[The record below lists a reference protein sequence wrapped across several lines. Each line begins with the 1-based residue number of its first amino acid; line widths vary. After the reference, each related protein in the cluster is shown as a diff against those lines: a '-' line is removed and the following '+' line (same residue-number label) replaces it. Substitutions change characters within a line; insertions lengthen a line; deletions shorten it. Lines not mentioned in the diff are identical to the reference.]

1 MENDGLPNNDPHYR
15 VIELEKESEFF
26 RQIADNSYDWEI
38 FTDKNGKILYVNRAF
53 ERITGYTMEDL
64 LSGEISEKDVVHPD
78 DLDLLRSNIGKVIN
92 QQVVEDV
99 NYRIV
104 RKDGEIRFVNLYA
117 VPVFKNNE
125 FIGSRATV
133 RDLTLQKNF
142 SELKASREKS
152 EAASKQFKD
161 FFDNAPDAILII
173 DIDSGIILNS
183 NASAS
188 KLLQLPGDK
197 LIGNS
202 ISQFQPSCNEELLR
216 KHASESD
223 QFIPLETELFSHVGS
238 KVPIEVLVSE
248 VTFDGRLCLM
258 EVLRDITL
266 RKQNE
271 ENLRIAL
278 HNVEF
283 HIENSPF
290 AVIDFN
296 NNFQVTKWSA
306 KAQKLF
312 GWRSEEII
320 GKSIQEFRWVHEE
333 DADRVASL
341 MSNLIASGKT
351 SNVNVNKNYRKDGTI
366 ITCEWNNSVL
376 TDAQGELLSV
386 HTLVRDITERD
397 EYEKKLAHSHRLMQY
412 VIEHDR
418 SAIALVDRDMRYV
431 FVSEKFI
438 KDYNIEDND
447 IIGKSHYEVFPDI
460 PERWKEIHRR
470 TMKGEITS
478 AENDPFKRE
487 DGSVVWVRW
496 ECRPWYE
503 AENIIGGIILYTEVI
518 TAQKESEI
526 ELIKAKE
533 KAEESDRLKTAFLQ
547 NMSHEVRTPLNS
559 IVGFS
564 QLLSEPG
571 QTPSEIKT
579 FSEIILESS
588 DKLIRIITDVIE
600 ISKIQAKQTGLDLS
614 RFDVVQ
620 TLTGIVKE
628 YKEVA
633 HRKKISLI
641 LKQDIESEKS
651 FIISDISKLEKIL
664 THLIDNAIKFTH
676 QGSVEIT
683 SKIEKGNLHFSV
695 TDTGIGIPDEL
706 QRSIFEPFR
715 QLESRISIDYGGN
728 GLGLAIVKA
737 YVELLHGSLYL
748 KSEKTQ
754 GTKFSISIPISK
766 TEVKTP
772 DDVTVKTTPEPHEE
786 NVVKTVLIAEDEYGN
801 YRYLYELLHS
811 DTLRILHAINGREAI
826 EICKNND
833 EISLVLMDIKMPLM
847 DGKSA
852 AKAIR
857 EFRPNLPI
865 IAQTAYA
872 LESERSNYLKIFDD
886 LIAKPIK
893 RSELKQKMEKYI
905 PA

>member
-1 MENDGLPNNDPHYR
+1 MENDGLPDNDPQYR
-15 VIELEKESEFF
+15 VKELERESEFF
-26 RQIADNSYDWEI
+26 KQIADNSYDWEI
-38 FTDKNGKILYVNRAF
+38 FTDKTGKILYVNNAF
-53 ERITGYTMEDL
+53 ERITGYSMEDVF
-64 LSGEISEKDVVHPD
+64 SGEISEKDVVHPD
-78 DLDLLRSNIGKVIN
+78 DLDLLRSNIGKLIN
-92 QQVVEDV
+92 QQVVEDF

-104 RKDGEIRFVNLYA
+104 RKDGNVRFVNLYA
-117 VPVFKNNE
+117 VPVYKDNE
-125 FIGSRATV
+125 FIGTRATV

-142 SELKASREKS
+142 AELQTSREKA
-152 EAASKQFKD
+152 EAFNKQFKD

-173 DIDSGIILNS
+173 ERDSGIILKS
-183 NASAS
+183 NISAS
-188 KLLQLPGDK
+188 KLLKFPNDK
-197 LIGNS
+197 IDGNS
-202 ISQFQPSCNEELLR
+202 ISQVQPTYNEELLR
-216 KHASESD
+216 KHASESN
-223 QFIPLETELFSHVGS
+223 QFIPLEDQLLRADGS
-238 KVPIEVLVSE
+238 EVVIEVLVSE
-248 VTFDGRLCLM
+248 VTFEGRLCLM
-258 EVLRDITL
+258 EILRDITF
-266 RKQNE
+266 RKQSE
-271 ENLRIAL
+271 EALRIAL
-278 HNVEF
+278 QRVEF

-290 AVIDFN
+290 AVIEFN
-296 NNFQVTKWSA
+296 NNLQVTKWSD
-306 KAQKLF
+306 KAEKLF
-312 GWRSEEII
+312 GWSSEEII
-320 GKSIQEFRWVHEE
+320 GKSLQEVRWVHEE
-333 DADRVASL
+333 DAGRISSL
-341 MSNLIASGKT
+341 LHSLISSGRT
-351 SNVNVNKNYRKDGTI
+351 SNVNVNKNYRKDGTV

-376 TDAQGELLSV
+376 TDAKGELLSV
-386 HTLVRDITERD
+386 HTLVKDITERD

-431 FVSEKFI
+431 YVSQKFL
-438 KDYNIEDND
+438 KDYNIEDKN

-478 AENDPFKRE
+478 AEDDPFKRE

-503 AENIIGGIILYTEVI
+503 SEDSIGGIILYTEVI
-518 TAQKESEI
+518 TKQKEAEI
-526 ELIKAKE
+526 ELIKAKV

-564 QLLSEPG
+564 QLISEPG

-614 RFDVVQ
+614 RFDVVE

-628 YKEVA
+628 YKEIA
-633 HRKKISLI
+633 HRKNISLI
-641 LKQDIESEKS
+641 LNQDIETDKS
-651 FIISDISKLEKIL
+651 FIISDISKLEKIF

-676 QGSVEIT
+676 QGSVKID

-695 TDTGIGIPDEL
+695 LDTGIGIPDEL
-706 QRSIFEPFR
+706 QRTIFEPFR
-715 QLESRISIDYGGN
+715 QLESRISLDYGGN

-737 YVELLHGSLYL
+737 YVALLHGSLYL
-748 KSEKTQ
+748 KSEKNK
-754 GTKFSISIPISK
+754 GTKFTISVPISK
-766 TEVKTP
+766 TEIQTTA
-772 DDVTVKTTPEPHEE
+772 DATGEATPEVHEE
-786 NVVKTVLIAEDEYGN
+786 LIVKTVLIAEDEYGN

-811 DTLRILHAINGREAI
+811 DTLKILHAINGREAI

-833 EISLVLMDIKMPLM
+833 DISLVLMDIKMPLM

-893 RSELKQKMEKYI
+893 RNELKQKMEKFI